1 MQEDIIRSV
10 VSGNHTLAILPT
22 GGGKSICFQVPAMM
36 LEGMCLVVSPLI
48 ALMKDQ
54 VEQLN
59 QRNIPAQA
67 IHTGLSFREIQDI
80 LRLAVA
86 GALKFLYVSPERL
99 DTTAFKNAMFDMDI
113 NLLAIDEAH
122 CISQWGYDFR
132 PAYLK
137 INQIRRQLPDVPV
150 IALTASATE
159 DVQEDIAVQLHLH
172 TLNRFRQS
180 FERPNLAYFVIQP
193 ESKHHYIAEI
203 FKEQTGSG
211 IVYCKS
217 RRQTKAIADLLQM
230 QGISADFYHAGLTTE
245 MRTRKQDDWISGRT
259 KIMVCT
265 NAFGMGIDKP
275 DVRLVVHFDTPDCLE
290 NYYQEAGRAGRDR
303 QYSKAILL
311 TTPGDATQLRNML
324 NLRFPEYEQIK
335 KVYLSLMNYLGV
347 AAGIGAGQLYPFD
360 LARFSDNFKFN
371 ILESTYAI
379 QALEKAGI
387 LSFNESTWQPSTV
400 RFTINAESLRSLDTG
415 FSQLN
420 LLIKGLL
427 RMYEGILDH
436 DVKLNESSLA
446 RFMRWDET
454 EISKGLHQ
462 LHGMGIVDYR
472 ARIEQPSVFLILNR
486 MYQDDFSFN
495 YAEHLKRKEV
505 YSNRLERMVNYFE
518 QQTTCRSQYIAGYF
532 GDASVN
538 PCGICDVCLKKK
550 EMKAQPLK
558 GLTVA
563 EKMLEMLQNGP
574 LKIQTLESEFGLNAT
589 REAIRFLET
598 ESLIQLNERGE
609 LVRVKA

>member
-10 VSGNHTLAILPT
+10 ITGNHTLAILPT

-36 LEGMCLVVSPLI
+36 QEGMCLVVSPLI

-59 QRNIPAQA
+59 IRNIPAQS
-67 IHTGLSFREIQDI
+67 IHTGLSNSEIQDI
-80 LRLAVA
+80 LELATA

-99 DTTAFKNAMFDMDI
+99 DSSAFKNELSDMNI
-113 NLLAIDEAH
+113 RLLAIDEAH

-137 INQIRRQLPDVPV
+137 INQIRKQLPDIPV

-159 DVQEDIAVQLHLH
+159 EVQEDIAVQLHLH

-193 ESKHHYIAEI
+193 ESKHHYISEI
-203 FKEQTGSG
+203 FNGQTDCG

-217 RRQTKAIADLLQM
+217 RRQTKAVADLLIM
-230 QGISADFYHAGLTTE
+230 KGVSADFYHAGLTTE
-245 MRTRKQDDWISGRT
+245 TRTRKQEDWVSGRT
-259 KIMVCT
+259 KVMVCT

-290 NYYQEAGRAGRDR
+290 NYYQEAGRAGRDL

-311 TTPGDATQLRNML
+311 TTPGDAAQLRNMV
-324 NLRFPEYEQIK
+324 NTRFPSYEQIK
-335 KVYLSLMNYLGV
+335 SVYLALMNYLGV
-347 AAGIGAGQLYPFD
+347 PAGIGAGNLYPFD
-360 LARFSDNFKFN
+360 PGRFSENFRLN

-400 RFTINAESLRSLDTG
+400 RFTVETETLRSLDTG
-415 FSQLN
+415 FEHLN
-420 LLIKGLL
+420 QLIKGLL

-436 DVKLNESSLA
+436 DVKLNEFSLA
-446 RFMRWDET
+446 RFMYSDMT
-454 EISKGLHQ
+454 EIIQSLHQ
-462 LHGMGIVDYR
+462 LHGMGIIEYR
-472 ARIEQPSVFLILNR
+472 ARIEQPSVFLTLNR

-495 YAEHLKRKEV
+495 YTEHLKRKEV
-505 YSNRLERMVNYFE
+505 FSKRLEHMVTYLE
-518 QQTTCRSQYIAGYF
+518 QQHTCRSTFIAHYF
-532 GDASVN
+532 GDTSVQD
-538 PCGICDVCLKKK
+538 CGICDICLQKK
-550 EMKAQPLK
+550 EKNVSGNGFAI
-558 GLTVA
+558 A
-563 EKMLEMLQNGP
+563 EKILELLRHGP
-574 LKIQTLESEFGLNAT
+574 VKINTLESQFGLNAT
-589 REAIRFLET
+589 RNAIHLLET
-598 ESLIQLNERGE
+598 ESMILLNERGE